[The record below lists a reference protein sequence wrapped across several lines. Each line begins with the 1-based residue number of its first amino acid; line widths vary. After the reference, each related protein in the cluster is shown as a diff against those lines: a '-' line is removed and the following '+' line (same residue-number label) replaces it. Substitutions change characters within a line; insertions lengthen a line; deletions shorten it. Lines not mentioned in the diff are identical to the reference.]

1 MMVKRILVILLSCFA
16 VVSCKTARIKKEL
29 KEFTGQQIVLPDSL
43 RSTVNGRDT
52 TLTDFMGAET
62 KLVVFYDSVVCS
74 SCRINRMYEWQ
85 EVIATSIGLKHKFNA
100 IFIFSPK
107 RGTESQLITSLKA
120 AQLDYPVFL
129 DSGGLF
135 LKRNL
140 RPGKCIILSCSTG
153 RTGWFWS
160 AIRSETSGC
169 GSFIKR
175 RSGNRPSTT
184 KQVDLNNKL
193 LAMILP
199 VCTKKR

>member
-52 TLTDFMGAET
+52 TLTGFM
-62 KLVVFYDSVVCS
+62 
-74 SCRINRMYEWQ
+74 

-107 RGTESQLITSLKA
+107 RGTEFQLITSLKA

-135 LKRNL
+135 LKRNPRIPSGEMYHTFL
-140 RPGKCIILSCSTG
+140 LDRQNRVVLVGNPIGNERLWELYKKEIKNII
-153 RTGWFWS
+153 S
-160 AIRSETSGC
+160 AY
-169 GSFIKR
+169 
-175 RSGNRPSTT
+175 
-184 KQVDLNNKL
+184 
-193 LAMILP
+193 
-199 VCTKKR
+199 

>member
-74 SCRINRMYEWQ
+74 SCRINRMYEWK

-135 LKRNL
+135 LKRNPRIPSGEMYHTFL
-140 RPGKCIILSCSTG
+140 LDRQNRVVLVGNPIGNERLWELYKKEIKNII
-153 RTGWFWS
+153 S
-160 AIRSETSGC
+160 AY
-169 GSFIKR
+169 
-175 RSGNRPSTT
+175 
-184 KQVDLNNKL
+184 
-193 LAMILP
+193 
-199 VCTKKR
+199 